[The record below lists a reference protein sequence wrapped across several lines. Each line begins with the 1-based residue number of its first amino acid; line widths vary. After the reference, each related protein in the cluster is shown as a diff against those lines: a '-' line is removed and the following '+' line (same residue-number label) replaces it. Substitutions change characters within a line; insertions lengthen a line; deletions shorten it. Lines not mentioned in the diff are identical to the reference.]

1 MTNNTTTNKTVP
13 IQAPYG
19 SWSSPITAE
28 MLISGGKRR
37 LNEIKVDGD
46 DIYWLDARPAEGGR
60 IVIMRQSSCDGSN
73 ESRVEDITPAPLNV
87 RNAVHEYGGGSY
99 AVRDGTAYFTNWA
112 DQRIYVQH
120 EIGNAQPLTAE
131 PPIPRGIRYADLTIT
146 ANGKFLL
153 CVRETHTDDGNE
165 ATNEI
170 VAIDTDTGDQ
180 TVIAT
185 GRDFYCAPRVCPYHD
200 GIAWTEWDHPNMP
213 WDGNS
218 LVSGSFNQDDA
229 TVSTTAA
236 IAGGDDES
244 IVQPTWSP
252 NGLLHFATDRTGWWN
267 IHAWKDGEPVN
278 LLNEESDHGR
288 PDWQFAFTSYAHLP
302 DGKIALG
309 KGGATSGSITIIDPQ
324 ANSAETVEIPYS
336 EVSFI
341 TAGPNGDSILF
352 IGASPTTEPAIIS
365 LDLTSLPPDSGGNTK
380 GGIQTIYAPS
390 NLDIDPGYLS
400 SPQHIIFPTTDDGQA
415 HAFYYPPANKDFTAP
430 EDELPPLVTI
440 CHGGPTSASG
450 TGLDLSTHYWTSRG
464 FAVVDVNYRGSSG
477 YGKVYRDALKQ
488 NWGIYDTDDCI
499 AAAEYLASVT
509 PIASQGENRR
519 GGCIDKDRVIIRGGS
534 AGGYTTIN
542 ALTFHDF
549 FAAGAALYGIAD
561 LMVFIGDTHKFESRY
576 LDSLVGPY
584 PEEAQRYH
592 DRSAINFMDQ
602 LATPM
607 IILQGLEDEIV
618 PPSQAEIMV
627 EALESKGLPYAYIG
641 FPGEQHGFR
650 QAANIIR
657 AQEAELYFYGKVL
670 GFEPADDIS
679 EDVVEVRNLN

>member
-1 MTNNTTTNKTVP
+1 MSIVE
-13 IQAPYG
+13 PYG
-19 SWSSPITAE
+19 SWKTPINAE

-37 LNEIKVDGD
+37 LNEIKTDGD
-46 DIYWLDARPAEGGR
+46 DIYWIDARPDEGGR
-60 IVIMRQSSCDGSN
+60 IVIMRLSAEG
-73 ESRVEDITPAPLNV
+73 DIQDLTPAPFNS

-99 AVRDGTAYFTNWA
+99 AVRDRTIYFTNWE
-112 DQRIYVQH
+112 DQRIYVQRD
-120 EIGNAQPLTAE
+120 GQSPQPLTAE
-131 PPIPRGIRYADLTIT
+131 PSIPRGLRYADLTLT
-146 ANGKFLL
+146 PDANLIL
-153 CVRETHTDDGNE
+153 CIRETHTNDGKE

-170 VAIDTDTGDQ
+170 VAISTTTGEI
-180 TVIAT
+180 TVIAS
-185 GRDFYCAPRVCPYHD
+185 GRDFYCAPRVAENHD

-213 WDGNS
+213 WDGNQ
-218 LVSGSFNQDDA
+218 LISGSFNPADA
-229 TVSTTAA
+229 SVATKTVL
-236 IAGGDDES
+236 AGGQDES
-244 IVQPTWSP
+244 IVQPTWSKD
-252 NGLLHFATDRTGWWN
+252 GTLHFVTDRTGWWN
-267 IHAWKDGEPVN
+267 IHAWRGGAPVN
-278 LLNEESDHGR
+278 ILDEHSDHGR

-302 DGKIALG
+302 DGAIAVG
-309 KGGATSGSITIIDPQ
+309 KGGATSGSFTIIDPEG
-324 ANSAETVEIPYS
+324 NSRPIEVPYS
-336 EVSFI
+336 EVSFVTAD
-341 TAGPNGDSILF
+341 TAGESLYF
-352 IGASPTTEPAIIS
+352 VGASPTQEPAIVRV
-365 LDLTSLPPDSGGNTK
+365 DLATESCE
-380 GGIQTIYAPS
+380 TIYAPS
-390 NLDIDPGYLS
+390 KVSIDPGYLS
-400 SPQHIIFPTTDDGQA
+400 SPEHILFPTTDDGEA
-415 HAFYYPPANKDFTAP
+415 HAYYYAPTNQDFAAP
-430 EDELPPLVTI
+430 DDELPPLVVI

-477 YGKVYRDALKQ
+477 YGKVYRDALKGK
-488 NWGIYDTDDCI
+488 WGVYDTDDCI
-499 AAAEYLASVT
+499 AAAEYLIDKGLV
-509 PIASQGENRR
+509 
-519 GGCIDKDRVIIRGGS
+519 DKDRVIIRGGS

-542 ALTFHDF
+542 SLTFHNF

-650 QAANIIR
+650 QAKNIIR

-670 GFEPADDIS
+670 GFEPADNIS
-679 EDVVEVRNLN
+679 EEVVEVRNLG

>member
-1 MTNNTTTNKTVP
+1 MKT
-13 IQAPYG
+13 ISPYG
-19 SWSSPITAE
+19 SWKSPISAE

-37 LNEIKVDGD
+37 LNEIKAEGS
-46 DIYWLDARPAEGGR
+46 DIYWLDARPSEGGR
-60 IVIMRQSSCDGSN
+60 IVIMRLSADGVVS
-73 ESRVEDITPAPLNV
+73 DLTPSPFNS
-87 RNAVHEYGGGSY
+87 RNAVHEYGGGAY
-99 AVRDGTAYFTNWA
+99 AVRNRTVYFTNWD
-112 DQRIYVQH
+112 DQRIYVQRDD
-120 EIGNAQPLTAE
+120 EEPQPLTDE
-131 PPIPRGIRYADLTIT
+131 PTIPRGTRYADLTLT
-146 ANGKFLL
+146 PNGKFLL
-153 CVRETHTDDGNE
+153 CVRETHTDDGEE

-170 VAIDTDTGDQ
+170 VAVNTVTGQQ
-180 TVIAT
+180 TVVAA
-185 GRDFYCAPRVCPYHD
+185 GRDFYCAPRVSAAHD

-218 LVSGSFNQDDA
+218 LVSGSFNQNDA
-229 TVSTTAA
+229 TVSTTARL
-236 IAGGDDES
+236 IDDTGES
-244 IVQPTWSP
+244 VVQPTWSHD
-252 NGLLHFATDRTGWWN
+252 GILHFATDRTGWWN
-267 IHAWKDGEPVN
+267 IHHWKDGEPIN
-278 LLNEESDHGR
+278 LLNEQSDYGR
-288 PDWQFAFTSYAHLP
+288 PDWQFGFTSYAHLSE
-302 DGKIALG
+302 GKIAMG
-309 KGGATSGSITIIDPQ
+309 KGGVTDGSILTIDSESHHLPHSI
-324 ANSAETVEIPYS
+324 SVPYS
-336 EVSFI
+336 EISFI
-341 TAGPNGDSILF
+341 TAGPDSTTILF
-352 IGASPTTEPAIIS
+352 VGASPSRESAIIS
-365 LDLTSLPPDSGGNTK
+365 LDIETESCS
-380 GGIQTIYAPS
+380 TIYAPS
-390 NLDIDPGYLS
+390 DISIDPGYMS
-400 SPQHIIFPTTDDGQA
+400 SPKHIIFPTTDEGQA
-415 HAFYYPPANKDFTAP
+415 HAFYYEPTNRDFTAP
-430 EDELPPLVTI
+430 DDELPPLVTI

-477 YGKVYRDALKQ
+477 YGKEFRDALKGK
-488 NWGIYDTDDCI
+488 WGIYDTDDCI
-499 AAAEYLASVT
+499 AAAQYL
-509 PIASQGENRR
+509 IDQGLV
-519 GGCIDKDRVIIRGGS
+519 DKDRVIIRGGS

-542 ALTFHDF
+542 ALTFEDF

-627 EALESKGLPYAYIG
+627 DALESKGLPYAYIG

-679 EDVVEVRNLN
+679 EDVVEVRNLG